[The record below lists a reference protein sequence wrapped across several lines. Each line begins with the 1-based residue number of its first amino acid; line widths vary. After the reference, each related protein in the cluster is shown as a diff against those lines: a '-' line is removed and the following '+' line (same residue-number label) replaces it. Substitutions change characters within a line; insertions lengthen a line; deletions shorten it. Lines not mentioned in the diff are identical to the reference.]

1 MHFRTEPVR
10 ILTNDLK
17 MNDSAYCI
25 GSYGK
30 ENEVT
35 FISYHSEIFGSLSH
49 KLILQI
55 SHTKLVGEEF
65 L

>member
-1 MHFRTEPVR
+1 
-10 ILTNDLK
+10 
-17 MNDSAYCI
+17 MNNSAYCI